1 MRFKRFILSIN
12 MVLLLTVTACS
23 GNGGNTSNKENTI
36 NNQNATK
43 EENANSDDNIANAD
57 DANNKE
63 DANNE
68 DKSGEKASK
77 RDILLRND
85 NTNTERNQ
93 LLTEDIKYFKEE
105 LPICHK
111 NLFSKISKEEFNDRT
126 DQLIEKIDQLNNN
139 QVFVELNKII
149 ASVGDAHTT
158 VNYWDGY
165 TYPLQFWILD
175 GDAYVV
181 NADTK
186 LKGMMY
192 SKVLKING
200 ADIHTVLEQL
210 TSLISYENESWVFAM
225 LPNYLQSP
233 VYMYGLGI
241 IQDEQQAVFTVQK
254 GKKVKEY
261 TVTAL
266 DYGETANLV
275 NHKADD
281 VLINKFEKYYNYKY
295 MTEQKTLYFQYNVC
309 ADMEDLSFN
318 EFNQGMFKA
327 VEGKKLNK
335 IIVDLRNNSGG
346 NSEVLNPFTDQ
357 LKEYVKKH
365 PEVKVYLLVGRN
377 TMSSGMFAIY
387 RVKEAAP
394 KAVSIGEPTGGALDC
409 YGDIKTFNLPNSQIP
424 INYSTKYFEFS
435 KSFSYKNSG
444 ADTFLPDVLFQP
456 SIEDYIKGTDVV
468 LEHVLAQ

>member
-1 MRFKRFILSIN
+1 MRSKSFILFIS
-12 MVLLLTVTACS
+12 MLFMLTVTACS
-23 GNGGNTSNKENTI
+23 GIGGSTSDKGNTSDKGSTSDNGNTSNYINTS
-36 NNQNATK
+36 N
-43 EENANSDDNIANAD
+43 EENASKVDNTNS
-57 DANNKE
+57 E
-63 DANNE
+63 
-68 DKSGEKASK
+68 EKANDKPSN
-77 RDILLRND
+77 REIVLLND
-85 NTNTERNQ
+85 NTNAARNQ
-93 LLTEDIKYFKEE
+93 LMTEDIKYFQEE
-105 LPICHK
+105 LPKCHK

-126 DQLIEKIDQLNNN
+126 EQLIERIDQLNNY

-175 GDAYVV
+175 GDAYIV
-181 NADTK
+181 NADKK
-186 LKGMMY
+186 LEGMMY

-200 ADIHTVLEQL
+200 TDIHSVLEQL
-210 TSLISYENESWVFAM
+210 TSLISYENESWVYAM

-241 IQDEQQAVFTVQK
+241 VQDEQQAVFTVQK
-254 GKKVKEY
+254 GKEMKDY

-275 NHKADD
+275 NNKTED
-281 VLINKFEKYYNYKY
+281 VLIDKFEKYYKY
-295 MTEQKTLYFQYNVC
+295 IYMAKQNALYFQYNVC
-309 ADMEDLSFN
+309 ADMEDQSFKK
-318 EFNQGMFKA
+318 FNQGMFEA
-327 VEGKKLNK
+327 IEGKKLNK

-346 NSEVLNPFTDQ
+346 NSEVLNPFTKQ
-357 LKEYVKKH
+357 LKSYAKKH

-387 RVKEAAP
+387 RVKEVAP
-394 KAVSIGEPTGGALDC
+394 KAISIGEPTGGALDC

-435 KSFSYKNSG
+435 KSFGYKNTG
-444 ADTFLPDVLFQP
+444 VDTFLPDVLFQP
-456 SIEDYIKGTDVV
+456 TIQDYVNEKDAV
-468 LEHVLAQ
+468 LEYVLKQ